1 MYNRDKIVDQWGKEG
16 RFKQLIEL
24 DIQLKKEKWI
34 WTYLSY
40 LIHKNQIQMD
50 LNMKS
55 ILIGLE
61 ENKSDYSDTEVEIS
75 FSKEDAKLLT
85 KKTRMINLTPLK

>member
-1 MYNRDKIVDQWGKEG
+1 
-16 RFKQLIEL
+16 
-24 DIQLKKEKWI
+24 
-34 WTYLSY
+34 
-40 LIHKNQIQMD
+40 MD